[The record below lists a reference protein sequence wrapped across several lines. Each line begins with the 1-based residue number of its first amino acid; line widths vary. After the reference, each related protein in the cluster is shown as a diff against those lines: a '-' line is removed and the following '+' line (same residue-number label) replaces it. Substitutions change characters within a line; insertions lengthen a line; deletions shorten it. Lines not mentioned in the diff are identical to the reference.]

1 MILIGIAGAARA
13 GKDTL
18 CRTIEFV
25 LPNTVQMAFAHA
37 VKLEADPICKERHGI
52 SAFTEDPEQK
62 KIIRPILIDVG
73 HGRRQENPNIW
84 IEKLAD
90 QIDSRIG
97 THNIIVTDVRYGNEA
112 DMIHSKGGII
122 IFVQRNA
129 QADIPTERESLP
141 TIKWD
146 IKIDCG
152 DFSVL
157 ELLRKMFPGIV
168 LR

>member
-18 CRTIEFV
+18 CRTIEFI

-37 VKLEADPICKERHGI
+37 VKLEADPICLAKHSI
-52 SAFTEDPEQK
+52 SAFTEDPEEK
-62 KIIRPILIDVG
+62 KIIRPILIEVG
-73 HGRRQENPNIW
+73 HGRRQGDPEIW
-84 IEKLAD
+84 IKKLAD
-90 QIDSRIG
+90 QIDAKLPTR
-97 THNIIVTDVRYGNEA
+97 NIVVTDVRYANEA

-122 IFVQRNA
+122 IFIQRNA

-141 TIKWD
+141 GIKWD

-157 ELLRKMFPGIV
+157 ELLRSMFPGIV